1 MRGIS
6 ELRIRKE
13 TRAKFA
19 TLVATLLLAGAKAL
33 AQDQAAT
40 PAARADFDC
49 SRVHPAVE
57 RRIIVSIPHR
67 KLALVENGRVVKTYR
82 VAVGA
87 SQSPS
92 PSGEFKVAN
101 RLTDPTYYT
110 PGVVIPAGKDNPL
123 GPRWLGLSQKGLG
136 IHGTNQPL
144 SIGHRASHGCI
155 RMRNTDIAELFELVR
170 VGDAVELHS
179 ERTQEL
185 AEIFGTAAASSG
197 GGQ

>member
-1 MRGIS
+1 MRRIS

-13 TRAKFA
+13 TKAKLA
-19 TLVATLLLAGAKAL
+19 TLVATLLLTGAKAL
-33 AQDQAAT
+33 AQDQPT
-40 PAARADFDC
+40 ARADFDC
-49 SRVHPAVE
+49 SHVRPAAE
-57 RRIIVSIPHR
+57 RRIIVSISDR
-67 KLALVENGRVVKTYR
+67 KLALVENGRVVRTYR

-87 SQSPS
+87 PQSPS
-92 PSGEFKVAN
+92 PSGKFKVAN
-101 RLTDPTYYT
+101 RITDPTYYA
-110 PGVVIPAGKDNPL
+110 PGVVIPTGKDNPL

-155 RMRNTDIAELFELVR
+155 RMRNTDIAELFKLVR
-170 VGDAVELHS
+170 VGDVVELHS

-185 AEIFGTAAASSG
+185 AEIFGTVAASSG

>member
-1 MRGIS
+1 MRQIS
-6 ELRIRKE
+6 ELRNRKE
-13 TRAKFA
+13 AKAKFA
-19 TLVATLLLAGAKAL
+19 TLVATLLLTGAKAL

-40 PAARADFDC
+40 PAARPDFDC
-49 SRVHPAVE
+49 LRVRPAVE

-67 KLALVENGRVVKTYR
+67 KLALVEDGRVVKTYR

-87 SQSPS
+87 PQSPS

-101 RLTDPTYYT
+101 RLTDPTYYA

-170 VGDAVELHS
+170 VGDVVELHS

-185 AEIFGTAAASSG
+185 AEIFGIAAASSG